1 MCDWNDDEYRYT
13 SPRIRA
19 EREVT
24 GLANEVDFWKG
35 KIARLISSALPP
47 SYLKGKLANAE
58 QRLQNARAKL
68 TAFTD
73 V

>member
-1 MCDWNDDEYRYT
+1 MCDWTNDEFRYT

-35 KIARLISSALPP
+35 KIGRLISSLPL
-47 SYLKGKLANAE
+47 SSLKDKLANAE
-58 QRLQNARAKL
+58 KRLESARAKL
-68 TAFTD
+68 TAFTN